1 MVIIDEPYA
10 SDVLIEWLEE
20 SKEPILGN
28 SFAKKISETHK
39 LNLISDTEAIKRV
52 NAGESVYTNSEN
64 ALAWLLENTEN
75 ENRNRSIELFKDK
88 AAMRKKLASLSPEF
102 FYQELT
108 KDELA
113 DFSLADI
120 KLPVVLKPAVGFCSM
135 GVYVIENAS
144 DWDAAL
150 EDITKNE
157 AIWNERYPQSVVD
170 GKNYLLEGYL
180 DGQEYAIDM
189 YYDRDGKANILN
201 ILRHDFASTDDTSD
215 RLYITNRDIVD
226 KTYDRFMDWLNSV
239 NGVIGARDFPVH
251 VEIRMQDD
259 AIIPIEFN
267 PLRFAGLGG
276 TDISY
281 HGLGF
286 RTYEAY
292 LKETPIDLKKL
303 YAKHPDDTY
312 SMSLLNPS
320 VNADLSRPFDHDS
333 LASRFSNVIGFCKF
347 DANVT
352 GSFGF
357 LFLKTDRST
366 VDELD
371 FILHSDLLEFQ
382 M

>member
-10 SDVLIEWLEE
+10 SDVLIKWLAE
-20 SKEPILGN
+20 SKEPVLDN
-28 SFAKKISETHK
+28 AFAKKISETHK

-88 AAMRKKLASLSPEF
+88 AAMRRKLASLSPEF

-113 DFSLADI
+113 DFSVADI

-150 EDITKNE
+150 EDIAKSET
-157 AIWNERYPQSVVD
+157 IWNERYPQSVVD
-170 GKNYLLEGYL
+170 GENYLLEGYL

-201 ILRHDFASTDDTSD
+201 ILRHDFASADDTSD
-215 RLYITNRDIVD
+215 RLYITNHDIVD
-226 KTYDRFMDWLNSV
+226 DTYDKFMDWLDSV
-239 NGVIGARDFPVH
+239 NKVIGARDFPVH
-251 VEIRMQDD
+251 VEIRMKDD
-259 AIIPIEFN
+259 DIIPIEFN

-333 LASRFSNVIGFCKF
+333 LASRFSNLIGFCKF

-357 LFLKTDRST
+357 LFLKTDRSSA
-366 VDELD
+366 DELD

>member
-10 SDVLIEWLEE
+10 SDVLIKWLEE
-20 SKEPILGN
+20 SKEPMLDN
-28 SFAKKISETHK
+28 AFAKKISETHK

-88 AAMRKKLASLSPEF
+88 AAMRKKLAALSPGF

-108 KDELA
+108 KSELA
-113 DFSLADI
+113 DFDVTDI
-120 KLPVVLKPAVGFCSM
+120 ELPVVLKPAVGFCSM

-150 EDITKNE
+150 EDIAKSET
-157 AIWNERYPQSVVD
+157 IWNERYPQSVVD
-170 GKNYLLEGYL
+170 GENYLLEGYL

-201 ILRHDFASTDDTSD
+201 ILRHDFASADDTSD
-215 RLYITNRDIVD
+215 RLYITNHDIVD
-226 KTYDRFMDWLNSV
+226 DTYDKFMDWLDSV
-239 NGVIGARDFPVH
+239 NKVIGARDFPVH
-251 VEIRMQDD
+251 VEIRMKDD
-259 AIIPIEFN
+259 DVIPIEFN

-357 LFLKTDRST
+357 LFLKTDRSNA
-366 VDELD
+366 DELD

>member
-10 SDVLIEWLEE
+10 SDVLIKWLEE
-20 SKEPILGN
+20 SKEPVLDN
-28 SFAKKISETHK
+28 AFAKKISETHK

-88 AAMRKKLASLSPEF
+88 AAMRKKLAALSPGF

-108 KDELA
+108 KSELA
-113 DFSLADI
+113 DFDVTDI

-144 DWDAAL
+144 DWDAAI
-150 EDITKNE
+150 EDIAKSET
-157 AIWNERYPQSVVD
+157 IWNERYPQSVVD
-170 GKNYLLEGYL
+170 GENYLLEGYL

-239 NGVIGARDFPVH
+239 NEVIGARDFPVH
-251 VEIRMQDD
+251 VEIRMKDD
-259 AIIPIEFN
+259 DIIPIEFN

-320 VNADLSRPFDHDS
+320 VNADLSRSFDHDG
-333 LASRFSNVIGFCKF
+333 LASRFSNVIGFCRF

-357 LFLKTDRST
+357 LFLKTERSNA
-366 VDELD
+366 DELD

>member
-10 SDVLIEWLEE
+10 SDVLIKWLEE
-20 SKEPILGN
+20 SKEPVLDN
-28 SFAKKISETHK
+28 AFAKKISETHK

-52 NAGESVYTNSEN
+52 NADESVYTNSEN

-88 AAMRKKLASLSPEF
+88 AAMRKKLAALSPGF

-108 KDELA
+108 KSELA
-113 DFSLADI
+113 DFDVTNI
-120 KLPVVLKPAVGFCSM
+120 ELPVVLKPAVGFCSM

-150 EDITKNE
+150 EDIAKSE

-170 GKNYLLEGYL
+170 GENYLLEGYL
-180 DGQEYAIDM
+180 DGQEYAVDM

-201 ILRHDFASTDDTSD
+201 ILRHDFASADDTSD
-215 RLYITNRDIVD
+215 RLYITNHDIVD
-226 KTYDRFMDWLNSV
+226 DTYDKFMDWLDSV
-239 NGVIGARDFPVH
+239 NKVIGARDFPVH
-251 VEIRMQDD
+251 VEIRMKDD
-259 AIIPIEFN
+259 DIIPIEFN

-320 VNADLSRPFDHDS
+320 MNADLSKPFDHDS
-333 LASRFSNVIGFCKF
+333 LASRFSDVIGFCKF

-357 LFLKTDRST
+357 LFLKTDRSNA
-366 VDELD
+366 DELD

>member
-10 SDVLIEWLEE
+10 SDVLIKWLDE
-20 SKEPILGN
+20 SKEPVLDN
-28 SFAKKISETHK
+28 AFAKKISETHK

-88 AAMRKKLASLSPEF
+88 AAMRKKLAALSPGF

-108 KDELA
+108 KSELA
-113 DFSLADI
+113 DFDVTDI
-120 KLPVVLKPAVGFCSM
+120 ELPVVLKPAVGFCSM

-150 EDITKNE
+150 EDIAKSET
-157 AIWNERYPQSVVD
+157 IWNERYPQSVVD
-170 GKNYLLEGYL
+170 GENYLLEGYL

-201 ILRHDFASTDDTSD
+201 ILRHDFASADDTSD
-215 RLYITNRDIVD
+215 RLYITNHDIVD
-226 KTYDRFMDWLNSV
+226 DTYDKFMDWLDSV
-239 NGVIGARDFPVH
+239 NKVIGARDFPVH
-251 VEIRMQDD
+251 VEIRMKDD
-259 AIIPIEFN
+259 DIIPIEFN

-357 LFLKTDRST
+357 LFLKTDRSNA
-366 VDELD
+366 DELD

>member
-10 SDVLIEWLEE
+10 SDVLIKWLEE
-20 SKEPILGN
+20 SKEPVLDN
-28 SFAKKISETHK
+28 AFAKKISETHK

-88 AAMRKKLASLSPEF
+88 AAMRKKLAALSPGF

-108 KDELA
+108 KSELA
-113 DFSLADI
+113 DFDVTDI
-120 KLPVVLKPAVGFCSM
+120 ELPVVLKPAVGFCSM

-150 EDITKNE
+150 EDIAKSET
-157 AIWNERYPQSVVD
+157 IWNERYPQSVVD
-170 GKNYLLEGYL
+170 GENYLLEGYL

-201 ILRHDFASTDDTSD
+201 ILRHDFASADDTSD
-215 RLYITNRDIVD
+215 RLYITNHDIVD
-226 KTYDRFMDWLNSV
+226 DTYDKFMDWLDSV
-239 NGVIGARDFPVH
+239 NKVIGARDFPVH

-259 AIIPIEFN
+259 DIIPIEFN

-357 LFLKTDRST
+357 LFLKTDRSNA
-366 VDELD
+366 DELD

>member
-10 SDVLIEWLEE
+10 SDVLLSWLAG
-20 SKEPILGN
+20 SKEPVLANG
-28 SFAKKISETHK
+28 FSEKMSRTYD
-39 LNLISDTEAIKRV
+39 LNLISDAEAIERV

-64 ALAWLLENTEN
+64 ALAWLLENTDN

-88 AAMRKKLASLSPEF
+88 AAMRKKLAPLAPGF

-108 KDELA
+108 KSEL
-113 DFSLADI
+113 DSFDVSEI
-120 KLPVVLKPAVGFCSM
+120 ELPVVLKPSVGFCSM
-135 GVYVIENAS
+135 GVYVIESAS
-144 DWDAAL
+144 DWKAAL
-150 EDITKNE
+150 DDIAKNE
-157 AIWNERYPQSVVD
+157 AVWNERYPHSVVD
-170 GKNYLLEGYL
+170 GENYLLEGYL

-189 YYDRDGKANILN
+189 YYDRDGKAHILN
-201 ILRHDFASTDDTSD
+201 ILRHDFASADDTSD
-215 RLYITNRDIVD
+215 RLYITNHSIVE
-226 KTYDRFMDWLNSV
+226 KTYDGFLEWLDSV
-239 NGVIGARDFPVH
+239 NVVVGARDFPVH
-251 VEIRMQDD
+251 VEIRMQGDD
-259 AIIPIEFN
+259 IIPIEFN

-276 TDISY
+276 TDIAY

-292 LKETPIDLKKL
+292 LRELPIDLKGVT
-303 YAKHPDDTY
+303 AKDPDKTY

-320 VNADLSRPFDHDS
+320 PRADLSKPFDYDGF
-333 LASRFSNVIGFCKF
+333 ADRFDDVIGFCKF

-357 LFLKTDRST
+357 LFLRTDDST
-366 VDELD
+366 ANELD

>member
-10 SDVLIEWLEE
+10 SDVLIKWLEE
-20 SKEPILGN
+20 SKEPVLDN
-28 SFAKKISETHK
+28 AFAKKISETHK
-39 LNLISDTEAIKRV
+39 LNLISDTDAIKRV

-88 AAMRKKLASLSPEF
+88 AAMRKKLAALSPGF
-102 FYQELT
+102 FYRELT
-108 KDELA
+108 KSELA
-113 DFSLADI
+113 DFDVTDI
-120 KLPVVLKPAVGFCSM
+120 ELPVVLKPAVGFCSM

-150 EDITKNE
+150 EDIAKSE
-157 AIWNERYPQSVVD
+157 ATWNERYPQSVVD
-170 GKNYLLEGYL
+170 GENYLLEGYL

-201 ILRHDFASTDDTSD
+201 ILRHDFASADDTSD
-215 RLYITNRDIVD
+215 RLYITNHDIVD
-226 KTYDRFMDWLNSV
+226 DTYDKFMDWLNSV
-239 NGVIGARDFPVH
+239 NKVIGARDFPVH
-251 VEIRMQDD
+251 VEIRMKDD
-259 AIIPIEFN
+259 DIIPIEFN

-320 VNADLSRPFDHDS
+320 VNADLSRPFDHDG

-357 LFLKTDRST
+357 LFLKTDRSNA
-366 VDELD
+366 DELD
-371 FILHSDLLEFQ
+371 FILRSDLLEFQ

>member
-10 SDVLIEWLEE
+10 SDVLIKWLEE
-20 SKEPILGN
+20 SKEPMLDN
-28 SFAKKISETHK
+28 AFAKKISETHK

-88 AAMRKKLASLSPEF
+88 AAMRKKLAALSPGF

-108 KDELA
+108 KSELA
-113 DFSLADI
+113 DFDVTDI
-120 KLPVVLKPAVGFCSM
+120 ELPVVLKPAVGFCSM

-150 EDITKNE
+150 EDIAKSET
-157 AIWNERYPQSVVD
+157 IWNERYPQSVVD
-170 GKNYLLEGYL
+170 GENYLLEGYL

-201 ILRHDFASTDDTSD
+201 ILRHDFASADDTSD
-215 RLYITNRDIVD
+215 RLYITNHDIVD
-226 KTYDRFMDWLNSV
+226 DTYDKFMDWLDSV
-239 NGVIGARDFPVH
+239 NKVIGARDFPVH
-251 VEIRMQDD
+251 VEIRMKDD
-259 AIIPIEFN
+259 DVIPIEFN

-357 LFLKTDRST
+357 LFLKTERSNA
-366 VDELD
+366 DELD

>member
-10 SDVLIEWLEE
+10 SDVLIKWLEE
-20 SKEPILGN
+20 SKEPVLDN
-28 SFAKKISETHK
+28 AFAKKISETHK

-88 AAMRKKLASLSPEF
+88 AAMRRKLASLSPGF
-102 FYQELT
+102 FYRELT
-108 KDELA
+108 KSELA
-113 DFSLADI
+113 DFDVTDI
-120 KLPVVLKPAVGFCSM
+120 ELPVVLKPAVGFCSM

-150 EDITKNE
+150 EDIAKSE

-170 GKNYLLEGYL
+170 GENYLLEGYL

-201 ILRHDFASTDDTSD
+201 ILRHDFASADDTSD
-215 RLYITNRDIVD
+215 RLYITNHDIVD
-226 KTYDRFMDWLNSV
+226 DTYDKFMDWLDSV
-239 NGVIGARDFPVH
+239 NKVIGARDFPVH
-251 VEIRMQDD
+251 VEIRMKDD
-259 AIIPIEFN
+259 DIIPIEFN

-357 LFLKTDRST
+357 LFLKTDRSNA
-366 VDELD
+366 DELD

>member
-10 SDVLIEWLEE
+10 SDVLIKWLEE
-20 SKEPILGN
+20 SKEPVLDN
-28 SFAKKISETHK
+28 AFAKKISETHK

-52 NAGESVYTNSEN
+52 NAGESVYANSEN

-88 AAMRKKLASLSPEF
+88 AAMRKKLAALSPGF
-102 FYQELT
+102 FYRELT
-108 KDELA
+108 KSELA
-113 DFSLADI
+113 DFDVTDI
-120 KLPVVLKPAVGFCSM
+120 ELPVVLKPAVGFCSM

-150 EDITKNE
+150 EDIAKSE

-170 GKNYLLEGYL
+170 GEKYLLEGYL

-201 ILRHDFASTDDTSD
+201 ILCHDFASTDDTSD

-239 NGVIGARDFPVH
+239 NEVIGARDFPVH
-251 VEIRMQDD
+251 VEIRMKDD
-259 AIIPIEFN
+259 DIIPIEFN

-320 VNADLSRPFDHDS
+320 VNADLSRPFDHDG
-333 LASRFSNVIGFCKF
+333 LASRFSNVIGFCRF